1 MSSTADT
8 VVLIHGLLR
17 TPRSMW
23 AVAAWLKRKGYR
35 VLLVGY
41 PSRKVPIS
49 EAVAQHIQPRLAK
62 LAETLEAGTQVHF
75 VTHSLGGI
83 VFRAWAAQRD
93 PAFPLGRSVLLAPP
107 NRGSE
112 IIDDVRR
119 LGWARWVVGP
129 VSAELGTDADSTP
142 NSLGPLPPNTGV
154 IMGNRGRISL
164 FQHLVGRESDG
175 IVTIDS
181 ARGEGAAGFT
191 LLPTDHTFIV
201 LQPVVLRAVH
211 RFLRNGSFE
220 EA

>member
-1 MSSTADT
+1 MPSPADT

-23 AVAAWLKRKGYR
+23 VVAAWLKRKGYR

-49 EAVAQHIQPRLAK
+49 EAVVEHIQPRLAK
-62 LAETLEAGTQVHF
+62 LAETLEPGTQVHF

-93 PAFPLGRSVLLAPP
+93 PAFPLGRAVLLAPP

-112 IIDDVRR
+112 IIDDVRQ
-119 LGWARWVVGP
+119 LPWARWLVGP
-129 VSAELGTDADSTP
+129 VSAELGTDSDSTP

-164 FQHLVGRESDG
+164 FKHLIGNQTDG

-201 LQPVVLRAVH
+201 LQPAVLRAVH
-211 RFLRNGSFE
+211 RFLRNGTFE
-220 EA
+220 